1 MHFSSYW
8 QTWISLLAWRQSR
21 MSARCIALDLFS
33 IIIPRKNP
41 GVDTEINILVEFFE
55 KL

>member
-8 QTWISLLAWRQSR
+8 QTWIFLLAWRQSW

-33 IIIPRKNP
+33 IIIPRNP